1 MMKAYMNDTRGVSDL
16 IYGRVKNVTDVRPL
30 AERGGLFTIYMAL

>member
-30 AERGGLFTIYMAL
+30 AERGLFTIDVALQ